1 MPDRYEED
9 APLQTLWRRRDEL
22 DESEWAQLY
31 HQVHRLLTAYS
42 FTELQGSTTSLDDC
56 IHDFFIRKVFL
67 NRCLW
72 GRLCGRY
79 ANSCRGAALLLPTLS
94 GLTCTAPP
102 TQEITSLSTRPES
115 QVAEVAFRQFLDAA
129 DLEPV
134 ESLDAATLTRITTA
148 ARDFL
153 ESQESWVGL
162 YLRHC
167 LCASSP
173 IPLLRFKDH
182 LPSYHY
188 KAQQLGLAPPAHGD
202 YRRTLLGRWL
212 RSLNLPTIFDDRDV
226 AQAALKILCQQ
237 ALLLVEDELPFT
249 MWRIPRTRILRSE
262 P

>member
-1 MPDRYEED
+1 MPDRHETD
-9 APLQTLWRRRDEL
+9 APLKALWQRRDDL

-31 HQVHRLLTAYS
+31 QQVQRLLTAYS
-42 FTELQGSTTSLDDC
+42 FKELQGLTTSLDDC
-56 IHDFFIRKVFL
+56 IHDFFIRKVFEPASREGYVGATPIHGGAL
-67 NRCLW
+67 RCYFQ
-72 GRLCGRY
+72 RF
-79 ANSCRGAALLLPTLS
+79 LLDLHRVAHP
-94 GLTCTAPP
+94 GNHVAID
-102 TQEITSLSTRPES
+102 EAES

-129 DLEPV
+129 GSEPV
-134 ESLDAATLTRITTA
+134 ESLDAATLTRIATA

-153 ESQESWVGL
+153 DNQEPWVRL

-188 KAQQLGLAPPAHGD
+188 KAQQLGLAPPAHSD

-226 AQAALKILCQQ
+226 AQSALKILCQQ
-237 ALLLVEDELPFT
+237 ALLRVKDELPFT
-249 MWRIPRTRILRSE
+249 DAADSANPNFKE
-262 P
+262 